1 MVHLPSMPRD
11 ATLLDVFRMF
21 PETKRPLLEFH
32 EVLLLRGLCVPKT
45 LSELMT

>member
-1 MVHLPSMPRD
+1 MAYLPTLPEK